1 MTTHTP
7 SQRATAWLQAFGAA
21 LASDAPAQASAL
33 FDADSYWRD
42 LVAFTWN
49 VRTQEGP
56 AAIADMLA
64 ARAADTPVSR
74 IGRIE
79 AGRGVRVVDG
89 SGQSVPVPVAG
100 WRHA

>member
-1 MTTHTP
+1 MNEVLH
-7 SQRATAWLQAFGAA
+7 QRQAETGAA
-21 LASDAPAQASAL
+21 LASEQPAQTSAL

-64 ARAADTPVSR
+64 ARAADTAASGSHLTTLR
-74 IGRIE
+74 DLIGRL
-79 AGRGVRVVDG
+79 VVT
-89 SGQSVPVPVAG
+89 QSSPRDVA
-100 WRHA
+100 